1 MDDNTADILGVLIVF
16 GFFAFIV
23 WIAYKAGSED

>member
-1 MDDNTADILGVLIVF
+1 VDDNTADILGTLMVL
-16 GFFAFIV
+16 GFFAFMV